1 MLKKKKQLLSVALF
15 NKIAKK
21 EKEIMIKL
29 DVFKK
34 KKKTIKQNKKN
45 KNLIKSNIYN
55 FFNFKRLIF

>member
-29 DVFKK
+29 DVFKN
-34 KKKTIKQNKKN
+34 KKTKQKKQKPNKIKHIQF
-45 KNLIKSNIYN
+45 L
-55 FFNFKRLIF
+55 

>member
-29 DVFKK
+29 DFFFFKK
-34 KKKTIKQNKKN
+34 KKKN

>member
-34 KKKTIKQNKKN
+34 KKNNKTKQKKQKPNKIKHIQF
-45 KNLIKSNIYN
+45 L
-55 FFNFKRLIF
+55 